1 MVSFRA
7 ARQREQKVTSVA
19 TDVAI
24 DPELVERCIMTL
36 ARHGAYGETGVW
48 RTVYSPEWAAAQET
62 IAAWCREIGMDVRQD
77 AVGTLWGKLPGR
89 EAGPS
94 IVSGSH
100 VDSQAPGGRYDGA
113 LGVIAAYIAM
123 RALVEQFGPPR
134 RTLELVSFC
143 EEEGSRYPAADFWG
157 SRAVVGRIAR
167 GDPEQITGFDGT
179 TIADGMRGV
188 GLDPA
193 HIPEAVRHDLDCYL
207 ELHIEQGPL
216 LEQAGLPVGI
226 VTGITGPREYW
237 VELTGRSDHAGA
249 RPMDLRR
256 DPMAGA
262 AEIISGVINTAHR
275 MGRPAVTTVGRIGAE
290 PNLVPAVAEKVIFTV
305 DARHPDPGQR
315 ALLYERHE
323 RLMREVATRRDL
335 ELTWTITGD
344 QAPAPCDPEL
354 VALLEDAAREQG
366 IPCMT
371 MPSGAA
377 HDAQQMARVARIA
390 MLFVRSKDGR
400 SHTPAEFTSVED
412 ATAGIQVLAAA
423 LRRLAY

>member
-1 MVSFRA
+1 VA
-7 ARQREQKVTSVA
+7 ADIV
-19 TDVAI
+19 I
-24 DPELVERCIMTL
+24 DPELVAHCIMTL

-48 RTVYSPEWAAAQET
+48 RTVYSPEWVAAQET
-62 IAAWCREIGMDVRQD
+62 VAAWCREIGMEVRQD
-77 AVGTLWGKLPGR
+77 AVGSLWGTLSGNEGGAP
-89 EAGPS
+89 

-100 VDSQAPGGRYDGA
+100 IDSQTPGGRYDGA

-123 RALVEQFGPPR
+123 RALVERCGPPR

-157 SRAVVGRIAR
+157 SRAVVGRIAP
-167 GDPEQITGFDGT
+167 GDAERITGFDGT
-179 TIADGMRGV
+179 TIAEGMRAV
-188 GLDPA
+188 GLDPDR
-193 HIPEAVRHDLDCYL
+193 IPNAVRQDIACYI

-216 LEQAGLPVGI
+216 LEQAGVPVGI

-237 VELTGRSDHAGA
+237 VTLTGRSDHAGA
-249 RPMDLRR
+249 RPMSLRR

-275 MGRPAVTTVGRIGAE
+275 MGHPAVTTIGRIGAE
-290 PNLVPAVAEKVIFTV
+290 PNLVPAVPEKLTFTV
-305 DARHPDPGQR
+305 DARHPDAEQR

-323 RLMREVATRRDL
+323 RLMREVAARREL
-335 ELTWTITGD
+335 EIAWEITGD
-344 QAPAPCDPEL
+344 QAPSPCDPEL
-354 VALLEDAAREQG
+354 VAILEESARAQG
-366 IPCMT
+366 IPYLV

-412 ATAGIQVLAAA
+412 ATAGIRVLAAT
-423 LRRLAY
+423 LHRLAY